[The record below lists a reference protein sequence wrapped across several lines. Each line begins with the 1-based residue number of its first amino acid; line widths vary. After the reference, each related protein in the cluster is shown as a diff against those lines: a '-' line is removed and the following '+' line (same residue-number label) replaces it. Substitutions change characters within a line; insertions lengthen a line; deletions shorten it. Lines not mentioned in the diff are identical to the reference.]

1 MGIYVWGT
9 GCGASELIGQ
19 GLAEER
25 ISAFVDSYPS
35 GDTFLGKPVLLP
47 EQLDPSRCDLLII
60 TTRHAE
66 AVARRC
72 GELGI
77 PEEKCLFLK
86 NNTVLL
92 DRNRGCAVAKAL
104 LGEALVERLIPRQRL
119 VATPAGLAEHRL
131 PERELSN
138 DYVRLATLE
147 LLCRRLE
154 NVPGAAAELGV
165 YKGYFARCI
174 NQLLPERELYL
185 FDSFEGFAEDAG
197 AAEAFQAAHRNTAVD
212 NVLAIMPHP
221 ERITVKPG
229 FFPGSLNGLDAR
241 FCLVLGDDTV
251 TQNRGEIPD
260 PAQKPVGNPGRPP
273 AAGGNFHSALGVNF
287 HSQNGSRT
295 GDNPGKLLI
304 GVKLQPQAHA
314 KAVPQG
320 RRELTGPGGC
330 AHQSKFGQIQTD
342 GVCAG
347 SLAYDDVNGKVLHC
361 RVQNFFHHPI

>member
-92 DRNRGCAVAKAL
+92 DRNRGCAAAKAL
-104 LGEALVERLIPRQRL
+104 LGEALVERLIPRQRM

-154 NVPGAAAELGV
+154 TVPGAVAELGV
-165 YKGYFARCI
+165 YRGFFARCI

-185 FDSFEGFAEDAG
+185 FDSFEGFAVDAG
-197 AAEAFQAAHRNTAVD
+197 AGEAFQAAHRNTAIH

-241 FCLVLGDDTV
+241 FCLVSLDVDFYQTTLDGL
-251 TQNRGEIPD
+251 RYFWPRLE
-260 PAQKPVGNPGRPP
+260 
-273 AAGGNFHSALGVNF
+273 AGGYLLLHDWGSPKLPGVARALEDF
-287 HSQNGSRT
+287 EAET
-295 GDNPGKLLI
+295 GTRIP
-304 GVKLQPQAHA
+304 
-314 KAVPQG
+314 AVP
-320 RRELTGPGGC
+320 LCDVGGTLVLC
-330 AHQSKFGQIQTD
+330 KF
-342 GVCAG
+342 
-347 SLAYDDVNGKVLHC
+347 
-361 RVQNFFHHPI
+361 